1 VSAPRAVRRHLGR
14 GRRRCVSVLVNL
26 RLPKHRG
33 TPRPETSR
41 AGSGPSG
48 PSNKLLVRRGH
59 LVSIS
64 RLHDRGSVVTEM
76 RRGSWELEQDQRL
89 QQPPAS
95 SSRPADHTPGASDY
109 SSPWR
114 GLRWCLPPG
123 RPRRVESLSGDLQV
137 AEKSQSS
144 IPFNEHHDTY
154 TCHATCTCRARYNAE
169 LSHSEDTPGSVSP
182 PCRESQSK
190 CTPACVMSAEGRG
203 RAPAEGTVH
212 CWWAGGRQTP
222 RTN

>member
-1 VSAPRAVRRHLGR
+1 MHRGKQRPTTPALQKFEHARRLSGQQYIERTRTQPSPLSTVRRRPSVSAPRAVRRHLGR

-123 RPRRVESLSGDLQV
+123 QPRRFESL
-137 AEKSQSS
+137 
-144 IPFNEHHDTY
+144 F
-154 TCHATCTCRARYNAE
+154 R
-169 LSHSEDTPGSVSP
+169 
-182 PCRESQSK
+182 
-190 CTPACVMSAEGRG
+190 
-203 RAPAEGTVH
+203 
-212 CWWAGGRQTP
+212 
-222 RTN
+222 